1 MVRLPVG
8 VKIVR
13 LPVLPLARGK
23 ESVKTEIENNEKEVM
38 IGNDKYVLVHFI
50 IIKISIGEYI
60 KSSINFS

>member
-23 ESVKTEIENNEKEVM
+23 ESVKTEIENNEIM